1 MTITMTT
8 IINTRIYLRASTKQQ
23 DASRA
28 ETQLDAFAKLHGLNV
43 VQKYIENESGAS
55 LDRPKLFELIADS
68 AKHDILL
75 CESTDRLSR
84 LTASKW
90 AELKQIINAKGIRL
104 VMADLP
110 TSYMNLPTSHINH
123 PACEIDA
130 TSSILSAINNMIIDI
145 MAAMANKDY
154 EQRKARAAQGR
165 EKAKRDGKMTGRK
178 VNTDA
183 NDKAMKYL
191 REGSN
196 SWKDIAKLCDI
207 SRAQVGKL
215 AKKVKEEAEG

>member
-1 MTITMTT
+1 MTT

-23 DASRA
+23 DATRA
-28 ETQLDAFAKLHGLNV
+28 EEQLDAFAKLHGLNV
-43 VQKYIENESGAS
+43 VDKFIENESGAS
-55 LDRPKLFELIADS
+55 LDRPKLFELIEKS
-68 AKHDILL
+68 GKHDILL
-75 CESTDRLSR
+75 CESTDRLTR

-90 AELKQIINAKGIRL
+90 AELKKVINDRGIRL
-104 VMADLP
+104 VMVDLP
-110 TSYMNLPTSHINH
+110 TSYMNLSVPANLQDCATTDPTV
-123 PACEIDA
+123 
-130 TSSILSAINNMIIDI
+130 SIMSAINNMIIDI

-165 EKAKRDGKMTGRK
+165 EKAKREGKMTGRK

-191 REGSN
+191 RDGGN

-215 AKKVKEEAEG
+215 AKKVKETL